1 MLIDCSARQ
10 GENDSQPAALQ
21 RRSGQGA
28 RQRGCDGNRRIE
40 RVIGSIRLASS
51 AIISCTRALSRRTHR
66 LKMALQMQPPSQQ
79 ACTPSPRFLF
89 QVGCHRRDA
98 THTVSCYDNDC
109 AASRWAGAACLVSS
123 CLVSCCAGAAQL
135 IHPAPMSWRRSSSS
149 SSRSRHAC
157 PDLPVAT
164 QADDGGPIKALAKLL
179 AFGVDGSV
187 SLMSVEQ
194 ATSNKRNQENE
205 DDQARKIREAI

>member
-109 AASRWAGAACLVSS
+109 AASRWAGAACLVLS
-123 CLVSCCAGAAQL
+123 CLLLRRCRAADPPRPDVLEEKQQQQQQQPQPPRL
-135 IHPAPMSWRRSSSS
+135 PRSARRHP
-149 SSRSRHAC
+149 SR
-157 PDLPVAT
+157 
-164 QADDGGPIKALAKLL
+164 
-179 AFGVDGSV
+179 
-187 SLMSVEQ
+187 
-194 ATSNKRNQENE
+194 
-205 DDQARKIREAI
+205 